1 MILGRPPNLILAAFT
16 AVFNVLILTLASLN
30 PPITIDVGVVSAVN
44 IAAAAVIA
52 LVANTPPTLNPGD
65 KYQVQTSNGEANIER
80 VVTPTRAPTR
90 SEDKQP

>member
-65 KYQVQTSNGEANIER
+65 KYTVQTENGKNNIER
-80 VVTPTRAPTR
+80 TVPPASGPRPPR
-90 SEDKQP
+90 STD